1 MTDHALISNIDNDDV
16 KKESKFD
23 DDDNDDN
30 SVDLQTK
37 LDCWLMSLREY
48 SLELFNRLKKH
59 TIVNLNK
66 LKSTK

>member
-16 KKESKFD
+16 KKVSKFD

-37 LDCWLMSLREY
+37 LDCWLMSLRE
-48 SLELFNRLKKH
+48 
-59 TIVNLNK
+59 
-66 LKSTK
+66 

>member
-16 KKESKFD
+16 KKDSKFD

-30 SVDLQTK
+30 SVDLQSK

-48 SLELFNRLKKH
+48 SLELFKRLRKH
-59 TIVNLNK
+59 TIV
-66 LKSTK
+66 TWI